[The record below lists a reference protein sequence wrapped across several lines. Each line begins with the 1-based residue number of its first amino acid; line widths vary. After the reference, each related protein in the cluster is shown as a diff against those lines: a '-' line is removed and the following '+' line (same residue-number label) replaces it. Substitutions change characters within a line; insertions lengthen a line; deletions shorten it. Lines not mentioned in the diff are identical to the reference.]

1 MTDMNKRKPLTEE
14 QKEELLEAMK
24 TSKITREYRR
34 LQAIY
39 LYSCGN
45 EVNEIARITQNNPTT
60 ISRRYTAYREKGL
73 ASIPDAP
80 RDGRPHRLTPEQESA
95 LKNVILNKTPADV
108 GFAANFNWTAGIVAE
123 YISREFNV
131 RYSIKGTTLIL
142 KRLNLSFTRPTYT
155 LAKADPQKQAKFR
168 EDFAKV
174 KKTWKADKSTTS
186 SSKTN
191 R

>member
-1 MTDMNKRKPLTEE
+1 MNKRKPLTEE

-24 TSKITREYRR
+24 SSKITREYRR

-39 LYSCGN
+39 LYSSGN
-45 EVNEIARITQNNPTT
+45 EVGEIARITQHTAST
-60 ISRRYTAYREKGL
+60 ISRLYTAYREKGL
-73 ASIPDAP
+73 SSIPDTP

-95 LKNVILNKTPADV
+95 IKEAILSKTPAEV

-155 LAKADPQKQAKFR
+155 LAKADPQKQARFR

-174 KKTWKADKSTTS
+174 KKTWKAGKSNT
-186 SSKTN
+186 
-191 R
+191 